1 MPAVCRAAREP
12 SEGGPSIVA
21 VSTEPVTLIP
31 VDEPTGPQR
40 RITLMHV
47 TPKAVLTIVGI
58 VVAVAAALWILWL
71 SRRILTWVLIAI
83 FLAVAL
89 NPIVDAFQRWL
100 RVRRVL
106 AISITFLVGLAST
119 TGILLLLVPPLIDAG
134 QQLTND
140 APGYLDR
147 LGHTRLVQD
156 LDQRYDVIVRLK
168 DFVKQIPN
176 KLGGAGAAVDVAQSL
191 LSGLLGAL
199 TVLVLT
205 FLFLI
210 YGRQFREHGVELLPA
225 DKRDRAEVL
234 LDRMYKSVGGYVAG
248 NLLVSVIAGVTA
260 FIVLKILG
268 IPAAAALA
276 FWVGI
281 ADLLPLVG
289 ATIGAVPAIAVAF
302 FSGWR
307 IGLAVAIYFVV
318 YQQIENHFVQP
329 VVMRRTA
336 SLNPLVVLVAV
347 LLGAQ
352 LLGILGALLAIPAA
366 SIIKILLQDWWSY
379 RHPAPPEPPPPPDPP
394 DPLLESPVTP

>member
-1 MPAVCRAAREP
+1 LL
-12 SEGGPSIVA
+12 A
-21 VSTEPVTLIP
+21 VSTEPTTLIP
-31 VDEPTGPQR
+31 VDDPTGPPR
-40 RITLMHV
+40 RITLAHV
-47 TPKAVLTIVGI
+47 TPRAVLTIVGL
-58 VVAVAAALWILWL
+58 VVAAAVTLWILWL
-71 SRRILTWVLIAI
+71 SRRILTWVIIAI

-89 NPIVDAFQRWL
+89 NPIVDALQRWL
-100 RVRRVL
+100 RLRRVL
-106 AISITFLVGLAST
+106 AISVTFLLGLAVT
-119 TGILLLLVPPLIDAG
+119 TGILLLFVPPLIDGG
-134 QQLTND
+134 QQLADD

-147 LGHTRLVQD
+147 LGRTRLVQD

-168 DFVKQIPN
+168 DYVKQIPN

-205 FLFLI
+205 FLFLV
-210 YGRQFREHGVELLPA
+210 YGRQFHARGIELLPA
-225 DKRDRAEVL
+225 DKRERAEGL

-248 NLLVSVIAGVTA
+248 NLLVSIIAGVAA

-268 IPAAAALA
+268 IPAAVALA

-281 ADLLPLVG
+281 ADLVPLVG
-289 ATIGAVPAIAVAF
+289 ATIGAIPAIAVAF

-307 IGLAVAIYFVV
+307 IGLVVTIYFVV

-352 LLGILGALLAIPAA
+352 LLGVLGALLAIPAA
-366 SIIKILLQDWWSY
+366 SIIKILLHDWWSY
-379 RHPAPPEPPPPPDPP
+379 RHPAPPEAQSPVDPP
-394 DPLLESPVTP
+394 DTPLENPVTA

>member
-1 MPAVCRAAREP
+1 
-12 SEGGPSIVA
+12 
-21 VSTEPVTLIP
+21 
-31 VDEPTGPQR
+31 
-40 RITLMHV
+40 V
-47 TPKAVLTIVGI
+47 TPKAVLTIVGL
-58 VVAVAAALWILWL
+58 VVVVAAALWIVWTT
-71 SRRILTWVLIAI
+71 RRILTWVIIAI

-89 NPIVDAFQRWL
+89 NPIVDALQRWL
-100 RVRRVL
+100 RLRRVL
-106 AISITFLVGLAST
+106 AISVTFLLGLAAT
-119 TGILLLLVPPLIDAG
+119 TGILLLFVPPLIDAG
-134 QQLTND
+134 QQLADD

-147 LGHTRLVQD
+147 LGHTSLVQD
-156 LDQRYDVIVRLK
+156 LDKRYDIIVRLK
-168 DFVKQIPN
+168 DFVKGLPN

-210 YGRQFREHGVELLPA
+210 YGRQFRDQGIELLPA
-225 DKRDRAEVL
+225 DKRDRVKGL
-234 LDRMYKSVGGYVAG
+234 TDRVYTSVGGYVAG
-248 NLLVSVIAGVTA
+248 NLLVSIIAGVGA

-281 ADLLPLVG
+281 ADLVPLVG
-289 ATIGAVPAIAVAF
+289 ATVGAIPAIAVAF

-307 IGLAVAIYFVV
+307 IGLAVTIYFIV

-329 VVMRRTA
+329 IVMRRTA

-352 LLGILGALLAIPAA
+352 LLGVLGALLAIPAA
-366 SIIKILLQDWWSY
+366 SIIKILLHDWWSY
-379 RHPAPPEPPPPPDPP
+379 RHPAPPEAQSPVDPP
-394 DPLLESPVTP
+394 DTQLESPVTA